1 MVRCVEVSL
10 AKKAHIYF
18 VSHTHNS
25 SLEDHL
31 PTTTLLKR
39 PPPHNHLPQK
49 TTSPQPPSSKDHLPT
64 TTLLKRP
71 PSHNHPPQK
80 TTSPQPP
87 SSKDHL
93 LTTTLL
99 STSASHLL
107 GLESEFDE
115 DLLQLLVDVVDAEL
129 LKAVLLED
137 LEAVNV

>member
-18 VSHTHNS
+18 LSHTHNS
-25 SLEDHL
+25 SLE
-31 PTTTLLKR
+31 
-39 PPPHNHLPQK
+39 
-49 TTSPQPPSSKDHLPT
+49 DHLPT

-80 TTSPQPP
+80 TTSSQPP

-93 LTTTLL
+93 FTTTLL

-115 DLLQLLVDVVDAEL
+115 DLLQLLIDVVDAEL

-137 LEAVNV
+137 LEAVNVQDTDSYVLLTQAQGAVDGLWKVG